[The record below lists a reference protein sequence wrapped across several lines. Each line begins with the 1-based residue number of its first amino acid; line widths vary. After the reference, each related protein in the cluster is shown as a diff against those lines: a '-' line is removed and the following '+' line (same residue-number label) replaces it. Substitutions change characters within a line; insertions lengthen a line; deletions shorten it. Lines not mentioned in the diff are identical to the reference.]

1 MPLELTA
8 ARTIPADAEVV
19 GIPVSTGCRVAAE
32 ADVEIDVGFLERRGF
47 DGRLGE
53 AQALLADDGSTI
65 IALGVGDAESVD
77 AESVRRAAAA
87 LVRATGTATTA
98 ALVLPAGA
106 DNADAGQAA
115 AEGSLLAGY
124 RFTTY
129 KSDAK
134 SSPLERLAVV
144 GPGGARLQTGVDR
157 GVHIAGA
164 VAMARDLANEPA
176 GSLTPTR
183 LAEIAVEVAETEG
196 LQVRVLDEAAIREER
211 LGGLLGV
218 SQGSEQP
225 PRLVELVY
233 EPAGRSRGTVVL
245 VGKGITFDSG
255 GLSIKTADGMTTMK
269 TDMSGAAD
277 VIAAMSVLPALGCKA
292 RVVGIAPITENMPGG
307 AAIKPGDVLRA
318 RNGKTMEVLNT
329 DAEGRLVLA
338 DGLSLAAEA
347 DPDAIIDI
355 ATLTGAASVALGRKI
370 APLMGNDDGLL
381 AQVQAA
387 GDRAGERF
395 WTLPL
400 PDDYRKD
407 IDSEVADM
415 KNIGKPGQAG
425 TIVAGLF
432 LREFVGGV
440 PWAHLDVAATS
451 RADEDDG
458 YVRKGSTGF
467 GVRTLVELVMHF
479 EKPRPSPRQ

>member
-1 MPLELTA
+1 MSLELAA
-8 ARTIPADAEVV
+8 ARTIPQDVDV
-19 GIPVSTGCRVAAE
+19 IGIPIFSGCRVAAE
-32 ADVEIDVGFLERRGF
+32 AEVEVDVGFLERRGF

-53 AQALLADDGSTI
+53 SQALLADDGSTV
-65 IALGVGDAESVD
+65 IALGVGDAGTVGPE
-77 AESVRRAAAA
+77 AVRRAAAA
-87 LVRATGTATTA
+87 LVRSAGTAATA
-98 ALVLPAGA
+98 AMVLPAGA
-106 DNADAGQAA
+106 DGGDAGQAA
-115 AEGSLLAGY
+115 AEGALLAGY

-129 KSDAK
+129 KSEAK
-134 SSPLERLAVV
+134 PSELERLVVV
-144 GPGGARLQTGVDR
+144 GPGGTRLQAGVDR
-157 GVHIAGA
+157 GVRIAGA
-164 VAMARDLANEPA
+164 VALARDLSNEPA
-176 GSLTPTR
+176 GTLTPTR
-183 LAEIAVEVAETEG
+183 LAEIAVEVAEREG
-196 LQVRVLDEAAIREER
+196 LGVTVLDEKAIAKEG

-218 SQGSEQP
+218 SRGSEQP

-277 VIAAMSVLPALGCKA
+277 VIATMSVLPALGCKT

-338 DGLSLAAEA
+338 DGLSLAAESE
-347 DPDAIIDI
+347 PDAIVDI
-355 ATLTGAASVALGRKI
+355 ATLTGAASVALGKKI
-370 APLMGNDDGLL
+370 APLMGNDDSLL

-387 GDRAGERF
+387 GDRAGERY

-432 LREFVGGV
+432 LREFVNGV

-458 YVRKGSTGF
+458 YIRKGSTGF
-467 GVRTLVELVMHF
+467 GVRTLVDLVMQF
-479 EKPRPSPRQ
+479 EKPGRRR